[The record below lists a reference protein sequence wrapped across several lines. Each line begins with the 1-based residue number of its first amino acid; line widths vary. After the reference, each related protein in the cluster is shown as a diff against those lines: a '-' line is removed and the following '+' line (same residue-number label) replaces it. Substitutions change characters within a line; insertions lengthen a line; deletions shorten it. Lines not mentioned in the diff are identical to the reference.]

1 MLGTRLSN
9 IIVLKTYILTFEGI
23 SNFSSQYEL
32 LVVHISFLSVG
43 TSLNRIDKNST
54 TAYIYVHFFYDYTD
68 RFSPGAATTMDIRRI

>member
-54 TAYIYVHFFYDYTD
+54 TAYIYVHFSMIILIDFHQELQ
-68 RFSPGAATTMDIRRI
+68 PLWI